1 MALTFAAAPVHAAS
15 SDEAALR
22 EQVDALRAL
31 VVKLQ
36 AQVDRLAAITTVT
49 PAPATSQPTAPPA
62 AAAAPLVSP
71 PAAAPAAVLQAG
83 QVSPEQALRERWSQI
98 QPALS
103 QDEVTRLLGAPSR
116 EFAIDGRRVWY
127 YVYPG
132 IGRGS
137 VFFTDEGRVS
147 SDHSPFSWGD

>member
-1 MALTFAAAPVHAAS
+1 MHAAS
-15 SDEAALR
+15 SEEAALR

-83 QVSPEQALRERWSQI
+83 Q
-98 QPALS
+98 
-103 QDEVTRLLGAPSR
+103 
-116 EFAIDGRRVWY
+116 
-127 YVYPG
+127 
-132 IGRGS
+132 
-137 VFFTDEGRVS
+137 
-147 SDHSPFSWGD
+147 